1 VKPYETGNARED
13 GEPYRGWLVG
23 HFVNHHASLR
33 RTEACEVKWGL
44 HPAGEA
50 RNQWVTEE
58 RATTLVIL
66 ISGRFH
72 IQLSDDPTDEV
83 VLSRQGDYATWG
95 PGVDHHWEAEED
107 SVVLTV
113 RWPSLPGRAGTTPDS
128 GEQSVSG

>member
-1 VKPYETGNARED
+1 VKPYETGNAREG

-23 HFVNHHASLR
+23 HFVNHQDTLR
-33 RTEACEVKWGL
+33 RTEACEVKWAL
-44 HPAGEA
+44 HPAGDT
-50 RNQWVTEE
+50 RSQWVTEE
-58 RATTLVIL
+58 QATTLVIL

-72 IQLSDDPTDEV
+72 IRLSNDPDDDV

-113 RWPSLPGRAGTTPDS
+113 RWPSLPDRAGTSS
-128 GEQSVSG
+128 GPGGQSTSG